1 MLLYSSWGFA
11 SFIFICRA
19 LEDKMANLL
28 SVKEELERTTKEKD
42 VLQKDLKKQMDENGI
57 LLKLRED
64 MTTEICNI
72 QACHCSVV

>member
-1 MLLYSSWGFA
+1 
-11 SFIFICRA
+11 
-19 LEDKMANLL
+19 MANLL

-72 QACHCSVV
+72 QACHLFYCIKQIQ